1 MLWGPQLTV
10 SWGSRGPLCSH
21 PTAVRTGLASLETLG
36 AGRGPRCLLPSAP
49 WPRRPDEASVH
60 PLGHGLQLRS
70 GAARR
75 SPGPPGLHQGK
86 NTPAGPRP
94 LCTNKSARPRDSG
107 LCLSWHLHPREPAT
121 HPGHSPPQRAA
132 AVGQPPGLLRTPG
145 GRARA
150 ATVWVGVRVRR
161 PCTDSP
167 ENAPEHGGSGQIGP
181 GQDFSPSFE
190 ASGSDHTH
198 LSAP

>member
-1 MLWGPQLTV
+1 MLEKARF
-10 SWGSRGPLCSH
+10 WGSSPPGLLLTAARVFTAYCSGALNSLFPGVPGVLCAVT
-21 PTAVRTGLASLETLG
+21 PTAVRPGLAQLETLG

-49 WPRRPDEASVH
+49 RPRWPGEASVH
-60 PLGHGLQLRS
+60 PLGRGLQLRS

-75 SPGPPGLHQGK
+75 SPSPPGLHQGE

-107 LCLSWHLHPREPAT
+107 LCLSWHLRPREPAT

-145 GRARA
+145 GRVRA
-150 ATVWVGVRVRR
+150 ATAWVRVRVRR
-161 PCTDSP
+161 P
-167 ENAPEHGGSGQIGP
+167 
-181 GQDFSPSFE
+181 
-190 ASGSDHTH
+190 
-198 LSAP
+198 

>member
-1 MLWGPQLTV
+1 MQSPH
-10 SWGSRGPLCSH
+10 SRQDG
-21 PTAVRTGLASLETLG
+21 AGLAGDPGSGQGSPVPAALCTL
-36 AGRGPRCLLPSAP
+36 AT
-49 WPRRPDEASVH
+49 
-60 PLGHGLQLRS
+60 
-70 GAARR
+70 AARR
-75 SPGPPGLHQGK
+75 GLSPPPGTWAPAQIRSCQEEPRSSRLHQGK

-121 HPGHSPPQRAA
+121 HPGHSPPQRAV

-150 ATVWVGVRVRR
+150 ATAWVGVRVRR